1 MDVTQAIEQRHS
13 VRRFTDK
20 PIEGE
25 ALAALEDAISRA
37 NAASGLHLQL
47 VRDSP
52 GAFRGLLARRRF
64 DNVQNY
70 VACIGPKSPDLDE
83 LCGYFG
89 EKVVLAAQQAGLS
102 TCWVGGTFGKRKVK
116 ADIAPGERLVIVI
129 AVGYAAAEGC
139 PHRSKPLSEL
149 SHTHGPE
156 TPDWFRRGMRAAAL
170 APTAMNQQHFLFT
183 LGADGEIVTRRSTG
197 GFFSNV
203 DLGIVTLHFELASG
217 HSVSGTVLDRR

>member
-89 EKVVLAAQQAGLS
+89 E
-102 TCWVGGTFGKRKVK
+102 
-116 ADIAPGERLVIVI
+116 
-129 AVGYAAAEGC
+129 
-139 PHRSKPLSEL
+139 
-149 SHTHGPE
+149 
-156 TPDWFRRGMRAAAL
+156 
-170 APTAMNQQHFLFT
+170 
-183 LGADGEIVTRRSTG
+183 
-197 GFFSNV
+197 
-203 DLGIVTLHFELASG
+203 
-217 HSVSGTVLDRR
+217 